1 MLPAINAS
9 RGLGLALIF
18 GVLTANSHLAHGED
32 LALSSKREFW
42 SADQLYNDFI
52 AEFGGDTKSCYVGY
66 TLKEGPPPPDGP
78 ETLGQR
84 WKKAIIAIDASGSM
98 VGRIDGERKMDAA
111 KAAVRK
117 FLDSVP
123 PDAEIGLLA
132 FGHRGN
138 NEERGKAES
147 CQSVELLSAM
157 SKVDKPKI
165 SDALNSV
172 KATGWTPLAAAITKA
187 GQSFTPTSGEGEQV
201 IFVVSDGLE
210 TCGGDPVAAARALRQ
225 SDVKAAVNII
235 GFNIPEKE
243 RKALESVAGA
253 GGGMFTN
260 VASGKELEERLRVQS
275 ANLEEKVAYDS
286 EALETK
292 NNNNTSALEASN
304 HANTCVLDITNSES
318 TRFLEISNRMVENGR
333 TDAEFARDAYVRL
346 RQRHEKQ
353 RTEMQ
358 AFQDRVKAEMKAM
371 NERIEQT
378 RERVKAAYSKE

>member
-1 MLPAINAS
+1 M
-9 RGLGLALIF
+9 
-18 GVLTANSHLAHGED
+18 
-32 LALSSKREFW
+32 
-42 SADQLYNDFI
+42 
-52 AEFGGDTKSCYVGY
+52 
-66 TLKEGPPPPDGP
+66 
-78 ETLGQR
+78 
-84 WKKAIIAIDASGSM
+84 
-98 VGRIDGERKMDAA
+98 
-111 KAAVRK
+111 
-117 FLDSVP
+117 
-123 PDAEIGLLA
+123 
-132 FGHRGN
+132 
-138 NEERGKAES
+138 
-147 CQSVELLSAM
+147 
-157 SKVDKPKI
+157 
-165 SDALNSV
+165 
-172 KATGWTPLAAAITKA
+172 
-187 GQSFTPTSGEGEQV
+187 

-346 RQRHEKQ
+346 RQRREKQ